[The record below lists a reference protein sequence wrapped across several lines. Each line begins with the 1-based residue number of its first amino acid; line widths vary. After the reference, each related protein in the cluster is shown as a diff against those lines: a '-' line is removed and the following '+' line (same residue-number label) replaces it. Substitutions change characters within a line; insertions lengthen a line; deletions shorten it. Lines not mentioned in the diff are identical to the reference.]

1 MGLNKILQGDIFKV
15 SMLLLL
21 VGSFLMIIVTDVR
34 KLLTK
39 NKKKTIIYG
48 LILVLIFGLVGLL
61 SSSKV
66 LNDTP
71 LNSFIGFQVLFLI
84 LGSIHVWGIRRFFSD
99 LSEDKANFFNEF
111 FFSLALLLI
120 GLIAFFR
127 VTSYFKT
134 DFKFIFLASS
144 LVFIVPLLFYKLYEY
159 ALMIPM
165 KIYRQWLYPIGVEI
179 KEPTENELK
188 NPLVISFEFK
198 KQLEDDKITNFRV
211 KAPEN
216 LEFGKLFYFFLNDY
230 NERHP
235 EEEVQFLN
243 DDNSPQE
250 WIFYRKPSFF
260 RSSKYIN
267 PEKTIDINTLKEDDV
282 IICQRT

>member
-1 MGLNKILQGDIFKV
+1 MGINKILNGDMLKISILFFLV
-15 SMLLLL
+15 S
-21 VGSFLMIIVTDVR
+21 SFLMIILKDVR
-34 KLLTK
+34 QLFTK
-39 NKKKTIIYG
+39 NKKKA
-48 LILVLIFGLVGLL
+48 ILYAVVLFILFALVGVL

-71 LNSFIGFQVLFLI
+71 LNSFIGFQILFLV
-84 LGSIHVWGIRRFFSD
+84 LGGIHVWGIRRFFGD
-99 LSEDKANFFNEF
+99 LGEDKNNFINEF

-127 VTSYFKT
+127 VTSYFKS
-134 DFKFIFLASS
+134 DFRFIFLASS
-144 LVFIVPLLFYKLYEY
+144 ICFIVPLMFYKMYEH
-159 ALMIPM
+159 ALLIPM
-165 KIYRQWLYPIGVEI
+165 KIYQQWLYPLGADI
-179 KEPTENELK
+179 KEPTSNELK

-198 KQLEDDKITNFRV
+198 KQLDNGDVTNFRV

-235 EEEVQFLN
+235 EEEIEFLN
-243 DDNSPQE
+243 EDRTAQE

-260 RSSKYIN
+260 KSSKYIN
-267 PEKTIDINTLKEDDV
+267 PERTVTINNLREDDV